1 MGRNIAG
8 SFVQSLKEKISLER
22 DRSQKKRIHLQDSL
36 NIILNIF
43 KENTNLEIRTIRD
56 FETSEVACFVD
67 IYSPEDFRETMSS
80 AFSVCEIPYSSESL
94 HDYKFVFIIDLG
106 DKIISSGT
114 VSNAFSIEVYSKRLK
129 TYKIKIS
136 PCDSKSSYSVYDKN
150 YQEVKYWFHE
160 NMEIQKSFI
169 RLRGINRDKKKHKLT
184 DENNGNHISIE
195 LDALGEMESF
205 ILSGKGRRKIDN

>member
-1 MGRNIAG
+1 MGRSIAG

-22 DRSQKKRIHLQDSL
+22 DRGQKKRIHLQDSL

-67 IYSPEDFRETMSS
+67 IYSPDDFRETMSS

-114 VSNAFSIEVYSKRLK
+114 VSNAFSIEVYSRRLK

-184 DENNGNHISIE
+184 DENNGNQISIE

>member
-1 MGRNIAG
+1 MGRSIAG

-22 DRSQKKRIHLQDSL
+22 DRDQKKRIHLQDSL

-43 KENTNLEIRTIRD
+43 REKTNLEIRTIRD

-67 IYSPEDFRETMSS
+67 VYSPDDFRETLES
-80 AFSVCEIPYSSESL
+80 AFTLCEIPHNSESL
-94 HDYKFVFIIDLG
+94 NDYKFVFVINLG
-106 DKIISSGT
+106 DKIISSGAVT
-114 VSNAFSIEVYSKRLK
+114 NTFSMEVYSRRLK

-169 RLRGINRDKKKHKLT
+169 QLRGINRDKKKHKIT
-184 DENNGNHISIE
+184 DDNNGHQISIE
-195 LDALGEMESF
+195 LDSLGEMESF
-205 ILSGKGRRKIDN
+205 ILSSKGRRKNDN

>member
-1 MGRNIAG
+1 MGRSIAG

-22 DRSQKKRIHLQDSL
+22 DRGQKKRIHLQDSL

-67 IYSPEDFRETMSS
+67 IYSPDDFRETMSS

-94 HDYKFVFIIDLG
+94 HDYKFIFIIDLG

-114 VSNAFSIEVYSKRLK
+114 VSNAFSIEVYSRRLK

-184 DENNGNHISIE
+184 DENNGNQISIE